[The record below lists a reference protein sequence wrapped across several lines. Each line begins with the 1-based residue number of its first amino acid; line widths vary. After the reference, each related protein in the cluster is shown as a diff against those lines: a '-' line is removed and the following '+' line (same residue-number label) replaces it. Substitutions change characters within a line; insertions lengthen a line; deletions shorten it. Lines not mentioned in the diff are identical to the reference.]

1 MDTATVGECYACDVP
16 IDGTGTDEMGM
27 CDNCLHLWWQHAD
40 DPHDCSWGCV
50 ADFHNYQ
57 PREGN

>member
-1 MDTATVGECYACDVP
+1 MDTATVGECCECDVP
-16 IDGTGTDEMGM
+16 IENEGTDGMRM

-57 PREGN
+57 PKESK